1 MLHHLRVRN
10 LGVLEDATITPSP
23 GLTVITG
30 ETGAGKTLLLGGI
43 RLLAGAKTD
52 SGLVGPFAVEG
63 TVEGLLGDTDELAAT
78 RVVPDQGRSRSY
90 LNGTLVSS
98 ALLGNAVGGAIEIV
112 GQHDQVALR
121 SPKVVLELI
130 DSQLTA
136 DGQQT
141 GDAYRRAWGRRKK

>member
-10 LGVLEDATITPSP
+10 LGVLEDVTIAPSR

-43 RLLAGAKTD
+43 RLLAGAKPD
-52 SGLVGPFAVEG
+52 SIMVGPFDDESVA
-63 TVEGLLGDTDELAAT
+63 EGLLGESDELAAARIVP
-78 RVVPDQGRSRSY
+78 RVTRSRSY

-98 ALLGNAVGGAIEIV
+98 AALGEAIGGAIEIV

-121 SPKVVLELI
+121 NPRVGAGSDRHPVGTTWPE
-130 DSQLTA
+130 
-136 DGQQT
+136 G
-141 GDAYRRAWGRRKK
+141 GC